1 MNLKLFC
8 TLIFSIFLFSACSAK
23 YDNVDLNK
31 KDYSS
36 DEVKKM
42 AEEIISIS
50 PKIDKKEAYAVSY
63 DAITY
68 SKVLAN
74 KYELT
79 SPPLFHNFLVNI
91 HVKERGLC
99 YHFARDLLAYL
110 QTRNYKTFDFKRV
123 VADKKG
129 YFEHNAVLLTVK
141 GLDLQES
148 IVLDAWRNS
157 GKLYESKLKDDKDYK
172 WELLK

>member
-8 TLIFSIFLFSACSAK
+8 TLLFSIFLFSACSAK

-31 KDYSS
+31 RDYSS
-36 DEVKKM
+36 EDVKKM

-68 SKVLAN
+68 SKHLAN

-79 SPPLFHNFLVNI
+79 SPPLFHNFLVNTNI
-91 HVKERGLC
+91 KEKGLC
-99 YHFARDLLAYL
+99 YHFARDLLSYL
-110 QTRNYKTFDFKRV
+110 QTKNYKSFDLKRV

-141 GLDLQES
+141 GVDLQNS

-157 GKLYESKLKDDKDYK
+157 GRLYASRIKDDKDYN